1 MTTTRHSRHV
11 SRHSRPRLSS
21 FPATSLV
28 IPGHDRESRGA
39 WIPDQA
45 GDDDHPS
52 FPATTGNPGMQGL
65 NAGADDYL
73 IKPFSMAE
81 LQARLISMGG

>member
-1 MTTTRHSRHV
+1 
-11 SRHSRPRLSS
+11 
-21 FPATSLV
+21 
-28 IPGHDRESRGA
+28 
-39 WIPDQA
+39 
-45 GDDDHPS
+45 
-52 FPATTGNPGMQGL
+52 MQGL